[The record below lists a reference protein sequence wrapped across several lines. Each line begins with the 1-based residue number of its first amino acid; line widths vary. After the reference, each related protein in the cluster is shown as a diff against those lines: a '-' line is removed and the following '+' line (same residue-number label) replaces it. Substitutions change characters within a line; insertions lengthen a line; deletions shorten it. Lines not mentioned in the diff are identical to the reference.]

1 MLSLWVIGITFV
13 NTLLLALICLS
24 GDWLCGLKS
33 VRAHPWLAALVD
45 NGVHAVI
52 GWASW
57 ALILLGS
64 TTSVHRVLDLL
75 SSTAYSRT
83 HLWKFYE
90 IGLCGLIA
98 SFVDLDHFIEARSW
112 RIDKAT
118 SLNHRP
124 FLHNSGIPILGLLFC
139 LLFGALFSNVFV
151 ERAGFIVF
159 VAMMSHHLRDAWRRG
174 LWLPLIGDAIPIPY
188 SFYILLVCVMPNFI
202 RLYFMW
208 RGFYFEKSLTSFD
221 PEDSNSTVTLNIMNS
236 TYEDV

>member
-1 MLSLWVIGITFV
+1 MYEEDSSVFIMLSLWVIGITFV

-24 GDWLCGLKS
+24 GDWLCGLQS
-33 VRAHPWLAALVD
+33 VKGHPWSAALVD

-75 SSTAYSRT
+75 SSTAYSRI

-98 SFVDLDHFIEARSW
+98 SLVDLDHFVEARSW
-112 RIDKAT
+112 HI
-118 SLNHRP
+118 
-124 FLHNSGIPILGLLFC
+124 
-139 LLFGALFSNVFV
+139 

-208 RGFYFEKSLTSFD
+208 RGFYFEKALSSFGH
-221 PEDSNSTVTLNIMNS
+221 EDTNSTASLNIMNNS
-236 TYEDV
+236 TYQDV

>member
-24 GDWLCGLKS
+24 GDWLCGLQS
-33 VRAHPWLAALVD
+33 VKGHPWSAALVD

-75 SSTAYSRT
+75 SSTAYSRI

-98 SFVDLDHFIEARSW
+98 SLVDLDHFVEARSW
-112 RIDKAT
+112 HI
-118 SLNHRP
+118 
-124 FLHNSGIPILGLLFC
+124 
-139 LLFGALFSNVFV
+139 

-208 RGFYFEKSLTSFD
+208 RGFYFEKALSSFGH
-221 PEDSNSTVTLNIMNS
+221 EDTNSTASLNIMNNS
-236 TYEDV
+236 TYQDV